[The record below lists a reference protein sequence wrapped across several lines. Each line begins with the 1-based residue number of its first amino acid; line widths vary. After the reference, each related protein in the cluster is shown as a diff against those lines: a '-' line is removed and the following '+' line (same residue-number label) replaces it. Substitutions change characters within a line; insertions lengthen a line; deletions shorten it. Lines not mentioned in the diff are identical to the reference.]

1 MSFGM
6 EHRRLVWFGLGAEG
20 EEGPRYS
27 WPGIRRK
34 KKNNEVKRDQNTRFT
49 KKKGKKTLSQKRVEA
64 ENSPY
69 RVNRHGLRG
78 SICKES

>member
-1 MSFGM
+1 M
-6 EHRRLVWFGLGAEG
+6 EFRRLAWFGLGAEG
-20 EEGPRYS
+20 EEGPTYA
-27 WPGIRRK
+27 WLAGYKRK

-49 KKKGKKTLSQKRVEA
+49 KEKEKKTLSQKRIEA